1 MNSKHVP
8 GKQIGVPTLAT
19 FIFIVMALFILPS
32 CSDEEVKPNRDS
44 IITTNTLATV
54 GNIFKDYRTRRFDL
68 MESHYSE
75 AFKNFRPDTGFR
87 SVEHEYRVQRVRIE
101 DDTVRIVLGW
111 EGTWKLESEE
121 VSSGGQCTM
130 IFSSGTGKLTG
141 IEGDN
146 PFAIPG
152 RRLSE

>member
-1 MNSKHVP
+1 MKLKNVP
-8 GKQIGVPTLAT
+8 GKRPGIATLAAL
-19 FIFIVMALFILPS
+19 FLMAMALLILPS

-44 IITTNTLATV
+44 IITTNTLATL
-54 GNIFKDYRTRRFDL
+54 GTIFKDYRTRRFDL
-68 MESHYSE
+68 MESHYSD
-75 AFKNFRPDTGFR
+75 AFKDFRPDTGFR

-101 DDTVRIVLGW
+101 DDAVRIVLGW

-121 VSSGGQCTM
+121 VTSGGQCTM

-141 IEGDN
+141 MEGDN

-152 RRLSE
+152 GRVNN